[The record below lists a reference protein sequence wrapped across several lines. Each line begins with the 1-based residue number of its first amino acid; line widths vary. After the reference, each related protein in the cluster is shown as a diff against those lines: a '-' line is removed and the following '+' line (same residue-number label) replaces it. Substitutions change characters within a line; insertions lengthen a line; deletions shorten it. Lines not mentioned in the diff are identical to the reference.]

1 MKLFA
6 IAVMAVATVL
16 PAQSK
21 QDAAK
26 QDKAIKLNQIQVI
39 GTHNSYNLGFA
50 PSEAAYLKGV
60 NPKAYASLEYSHK
73 SLANQLDGGVRQ
85 LEIDVYPDPQGGRF
99 AHPAIIKLTKEKG
112 LPEDP
117 YFDPNHEMDKPGL
130 KVIHVQDLNQRSSC
144 PLFVEC
150 MRQVRDWSKAH
161 PNHVPL
167 FLLIENKSSKS
178 NMPGGVN
185 VPTWTSTEFDALDKE
200 IRSVFSDKEMI
211 LPDQVRGS
219 YKTLREAVMAGN
231 WPTLAASRGKVI
243 FLMDQ
248 RKASPVYLE
257 GHPNLKGRILFT
269 HAIPTEDDAA
279 FVEMNGDPRDAIDAV
294 IKQGFIVRARADD
307 STVAARDN
315 NTARRDE
322 LLNSGATM
330 ISTDYP
336 LSEPSVW
343 SGYSVGFPDG
353 MPVRCNPIT
362 APAGCKEDL
371 LEPGAK
377 SAGTPSA
384 QHHP

>member
-1 MKLFA
+1 VKLFA
-6 IAVMAVATVL
+6 IAVMAVATAL
-16 PAQSK
+16 SAQSK

-26 QDKAIKLNQIQVI
+26 QDKSIKLNQIQVI
-39 GTHNSYNLGFA
+39 GSHNSYNLGFA

-85 LEIDVYPDPQGGRF
+85 LEIDIYPDPQGSRF
-99 AHPAIIKLTKEKG
+99 AHPAIINLTKEKG

-117 YFDPNHEMDKPGL
+117 YFDPKHEMDKPGL

-185 VPTWTSTEFDALDKE
+185 VPAWTATEFDALDKE

-219 YKTLREAVMAGN
+219 YKTLREAVIAGN

-279 FVEMNGDPRDAIDAV
+279 FVEMNGDPREEIDAV
-294 IKQGFIVRARADD
+294 IKQGFIVRSRADD

-315 NTARRDE
+315 NTTRRDE
-322 LLNSGATM
+322 LLSSGATM

-343 SGYSVGFPDG
+343 SGYSVGFPGG
-353 MPVRCNPIT
+353 MPVRCNPIS
-362 APAGCKEDL
+362 APAGCKDDL
-371 LEPGAK
+371 LEPGAR